1 MTSVLDITGVA
12 SGRQR
17 GADGARE
24 PERTSVREDSAHRP
38 TLDHDRA
45 VAGALKFITCGSV
58 DDGKSTLI
66 GRLLVDSKAV
76 LQDHLAGVQRQGET
90 DLALLTD
97 GLSAE
102 REQGITIDVAY
113 RYFNTEARK
122 FIIGDAPG
130 HEQYTRNMVTA
141 ASSADAA
148 VVLVD
153 ATKLDWQNPA
163 LELLVQT
170 RRHSLLANL
179 LRVTSI
185 VFAVNKLDA
194 VADATLAFK
203 NISAALSTFA
213 QTAGIAV
220 TATVPISA
228 LKGWN
233 VVDRYGEGL
242 SVQNSG
248 WCAYSGPSLLQIL
261 EQLPTTPAD
270 AGEPF
275 AFPVQW
281 VEKFSGSS
289 DTSQG
294 RRVFWG
300 RIATG
305 TVKPGQQIAILP
317 SGQTAIVAQ
326 VLNHVRTPGPM
337 GAGHSAGI
345 ILDREVDVSRGD
357 WLLANAAP
365 TLAASRV
372 ALDRPIPEATA
383 LRAVQSRA
391 GEIGAAALSPEGAV
405 PCLGRPGAAAADFA
419 FAPTRELLTTIAW
432 MDDEPLVA
440 GRVYWALHG
449 HRWVKA
455 KVKRIVHRLNINT
468 LAEEDATQLEPN
480 AIGHV
485 ELSLQEPVATLPY
498 TRSRVLGALI
508 LVDTATHKTSG
519 AVLVN

>member
-1 MTSVLDITGVA
+1 MNTTS
-12 SGRQR
+12 
-17 GADGARE
+17 
-24 PERTSVREDSAHRP
+24 SVRAEPVEALATAATATRP
-38 TLDHDRA
+38 
-45 VAGALKFITCGSV
+45 ALKFITCGSV

-113 RYFNTEARK
+113 RYFNTETRK

-153 ATKLDWQNPA
+153 ATKLDWRNA
-163 LELLVQT
+163 DLKLLAQT
-170 RRHSLLANL
+170 RRHSLLLKL
-179 LRVTSI
+179 LRVPSI

-194 VADATLAFK
+194 VEEPTQAFAHIR
-203 NISAALSTFA
+203 NALTEFAA
-213 QTAGIAV
+213 TAGLTV
-220 TATVPISA
+220 TATVPVSA

-233 VVDRYGEGL
+233 VVDAATEPH
-242 SVQNSG
+242 
-248 WCAYSGPSLLQIL
+248 WCGYSGPTLLDIL
-261 EQLPTTPAD
+261 EHLPVTPAD
-270 AGEPF
+270 VGLPVS
-275 AFPVQW
+275 FPVQW
-281 VEKFSGSS
+281 VEKFSSSS
-289 DTSQG
+289 DTRQG

-300 RIATG
+300 RVATG
-305 TVKPGQQIAILP
+305 EVSVGQAVKIMP
-317 SGQTAIVAQ
+317 SGVTATVAQ
-326 VLNHVRTPGPM
+326 VLDHTRHPRSV

-345 ILDREVDVSRGD
+345 TLDREVDVSRGD
-357 WLLANAAP
+357 WLLAAGSDG
-365 TLAASRV
+365 LEASRSI
-372 ALDRPIPEATA
+372 RAT
-383 LRAVQSRA
+383 V
-391 GEIGAAALSPEGAV
+391 
-405 PCLGRPGAAAADFA
+405 
-419 FAPTRELLTTIAW
+419 AW

-455 KVKRIVHRLNINT
+455 KVQRIVHRLDIHT

-480 AIGHV
+480 AIGHI
-485 ELSLQEPVATLPY
+485 ELALQEPLATRPFAE
-498 TRSRVLGALI
+498 SRALGALV
-508 LVDTATHKTSG
+508 LVDTASHKTSG
-519 AVLVN
+519 ALLVA

>member
-1 MTSVLDITGVA
+1 MNTTISTVRA
-12 SGRQR
+12 
-17 GADGARE
+17 E
-24 PERTSVREDSAHRP
+24 PVEALSQAT
-38 TLDHDRA
+38 RA
-45 VAGALKFITCGSV
+45 ALRLITCGSV

-113 RYFNTEARK
+113 RYFSTEQRK

-153 ATKLDWQNPA
+153 ATKLDWRNPA
-163 LELLVQT
+163 LALLPQT
-170 RRHSLLANL
+170 RRHSLLLRL
-179 LRVTSI
+179 LRVSSV

-194 VADATLAFK
+194 VEDGGLAFAH
-203 NISAALSTFA
+203 ISAALAAFA
-213 QTAGIAV
+213 RQAGIAV
-220 TATVPISA
+220 AAVVPVSA

-233 VVDRYGEGL
+233 VVDAAA
-242 SVQNSG
+242 QAG
-248 WCAYSGPSLLQIL
+248 WCGYHGPTLLEIL
-261 EQLPTTPAD
+261 EHLPVAAPDLAL
-270 AGEPF
+270 PL
-275 AFPVQW
+275 AFPVQR
-281 VEKFSGSS
+281 VEKFSSSS

-300 RIATG
+300 RVAAG
-305 TVKPGQQIAILP
+305 TLGVGQRVRVAPHGQIAV
-317 SGQTAIVAQ
+317 VAQ
-326 VLNHVRTPGPM
+326 VLDHVRQPGTV

-345 ILDREVDVSRGD
+345 VLDRELDVSRGD
-357 WLLANAAP
+357 WLLAVDDAG
-365 TLAASRV
+365 AS
-372 ALDRPIPEATA
+372 LEAT
-383 LRAVQSRA
+383 R
-391 GEIGAAALSPEGAV
+391 EIAATV
-405 PCLGRPGAAAADFA
+405 
-419 FAPTRELLTTIAW
+419 AW
-432 MDDEPLVA
+432 LDDEPLVP

-455 KVKRIVHRLNINT
+455 RVKRIVHQIDIHT
-468 LAEEDATQLEPN
+468 LAERDATELPPN

-485 ELSLQEPVATLPY
+485 ELALQEPLAVQPFTQ
-498 TRSRVLGALI
+498 SRALGSLV
-508 LVDTATHKTSG
+508 LVDTASQRTSA
-519 AVLVN
+519 AVLVR